1 MRWQLLIP
9 NMVILNFKARLATE
23 GRWIIVFF
31 LLAIAGTV
39 CAGEAINKIF
49 TDRAEVDFR
58 RTRVQYQSNPNDS
71 AAALQFTRACFDL
84 ADLVTNDT
92 ERATLAKQG
101 IAVCRQWLTRDSN
114 AAPAHYYLAMN
125 SGELAKAEA
134 PSIAAYK
141 LVREI
146 EREFKQAA
154 DLDEHFD
161 YAGPERSLGLLYRDA
176 PGWPLSIGS
185 RHKARE
191 WLERAG
197 KLAPEYPENHL
208 NLAESYL
215 QWHEYPAAKSELHAL
230 DALWP
235 AARTNLVGPAWEPS
249 WADWSAG
256 RETTRK
262 RLGETSQPAES
273 PKK

>member
-1 MRWQLLIP
+1 MA
-9 NMVILNFKARLATE
+9 ILNSTARRAAR
-23 GRWIIVFF
+23 GRWLIAFS
-31 LLAIAGTV
+31 LLVVTVTVGT
-39 CAGEAINKIF
+39 GQTFNKRF
-49 TDRAEVDFR
+49 TDRAEVEFR
-58 RTRVQYQSNPNDS
+58 RARAQYQSNTNDT
-71 AAALQFTRACFDL
+71 AAALQLTRACFEL

-92 ERATLAKQG
+92 ARATLANQG
-101 IAVCRQWLTRDSN
+101 IAVCRQWLARESN

-134 PSIAAYK
+134 PSLAAYR

-191 WLERAG
+191 WLERAEQ
-197 KLAPEYPENHL
+197 LAPEYPENHL
-208 NLAESYL
+208 NLAESCL

-235 AARTNLVGPAWEPS
+235 AARTNLTGPAWDQS
-249 WADWSAG
+249 WADWSAR
-256 RETTRK
+256 REATRK
-262 RLGETSQPAES
+262 RLGEPSPPAAP

>member
-1 MRWQLLIP
+1 MA
-9 NMVILNFKARLATE
+9 ILNSRARLAAK
-23 GRWIIVFF
+23 GRWIIAFF
-31 LLAIAGTV
+31 LLVITGTV
-39 CAGEAINKIF
+39 CTGQTFNKIF
-49 TDRAEVDFR
+49 TNRAEVEFR
-58 RTRVQYQSNPNDS
+58 RARAQYQSNTNNS
-71 AAALQFTRACFDL
+71 TAALQFTRACFDL

-92 ERATLAKQG
+92 VRATLANQG
-101 IAVCRQWLTRDSN
+101 IAVCRQWLARDSN

-125 SGELAKAEA
+125 SGQLAKAEA
-134 PSIAAYK
+134 PSLAAYR

-146 EREFKQAA
+146 EHEFKQAA

-191 WLERAG
+191 WLERAE
-197 KLAPEYPENHL
+197 KLSPEYPENHL

-215 QWHEYPAAKSELHAL
+215 QWHEYPAAQNELHAL

-249 WADWSAG
+249 CADWSAG
-256 RETTRK
+256 REATRK
-262 RLGETSQPAES
+262 SLGETSPPAAA